1 MSTVYRIVG
10 RNPRLAPVGTVRRVL
25 HEQTHTGVLG
35 NAFPVYL
42 VRCVRVRRERA
53 RDRWVVRLR
62 GRWVTFEEA
71 SPIPRYEP

>member
-10 RNPRLAPVGTVRRVL
+10 RNPRLAACGTVRRVL

-42 VRCVRVRRERA
+42 VRCDHG
-53 RDRWVVRLR
+53 DRWVVRLR

-71 SPIPRYEP
+71 SPIPRYD